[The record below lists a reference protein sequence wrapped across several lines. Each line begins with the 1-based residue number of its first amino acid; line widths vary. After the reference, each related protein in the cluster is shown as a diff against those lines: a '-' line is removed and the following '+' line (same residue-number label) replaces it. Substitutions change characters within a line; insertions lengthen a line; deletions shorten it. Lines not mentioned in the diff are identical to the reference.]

1 MYVRS
6 PGFSLIAMCKL
17 IQYRSGVM
25 GRSVSHNTILYK
37 PAQRFIAEEM
47 SLAMQTETRP
57 LSPMATYHDQAS
69 ENVVRLL
76 GSHINHGLS
85 FSEVAQRRNKYGLNE
100 LTVKPG
106 KPSWLRFLL
115 QFNQALLY
123 ILLIA
128 GSIKAFLGAWTSA
141 VVIWGVTLINAVIG
155 YVQESK
161 AEGAI
166 AALAKAVTTE
176 ATVIRDGK
184 KHVIPSSELVP
195 GDLVLLT
202 SGDKVPADLR
212 LIKVRNLQVDES
224 ALTGESVPVEKII
237 RPLNRNIPLVE
248 RVNMLYA
255 GSFVTFGQGCGVV
268 VATGLETE
276 VGQISQSLDRTHNLS
291 TPLTRKFA
299 KFSQTLLYI
308 ILTLASLTFFVG
320 LGQGGTWAKM
330 FEAAVALAVSAI
342 PEGLPAVVTV
352 TLAIGVN
359 RMARRHAIIR
369 KLPAVETLG
378 GATVICSDKTGTLT
392 ENQMTVQAIYV
403 GGLHYCV
410 SGIGYGPDG
419 EIGLLGSSA
428 IAHDQPLP
436 ITSLREDPVLQ
447 ACLTAGVLC
456 NDSHLAWNNEQWNV
470 VGDPTEGAL
479 LVVARKAGLEQ
490 SALNEAFPRLDA
502 IPFESQFQYMA
513 SLHRAD
519 SSNIVYVK
527 GSLEAILERCETMYD
542 DAGRV
547 ILIHRELLRI
557 EADRLAGKGL
567 RVLALAQK
575 TLPKY
580 HGALDHTD
588 LDAGLTFLGLQG
600 MIDSPRQEVIAAV
613 LSCQRAG
620 IQVKMIT
627 GDHLTTA
634 TAIADQIGLEATGKL
649 IGFTG
654 QQLAAMSDSELS
666 QAVESGAVFA
676 RVAPAQKLRLVE
688 ALQSKGEIVA
698 MTGDG
703 VNDAPALKQADI
715 GIAMGKAGTD
725 VAREAADM
733 LLTDDNFA
741 SIEAAVEEGRTV
753 YQNLRK
759 AIAFI
764 LPVNGGESMTILISA
779 LLARELPILSLQVLW
794 LNMVNSVAMT
804 VPLAFEPKSDRT
816 MAKPP
821 RDPREPLLSG
831 KLLRR
836 VAAVSV
842 FNWILI
848 FGMFEWARRT
858 TGDVAVARTM
868 AIQALVAGR
877 IVYLLSISYLGQ
889 AIVDRLRGKHPSI
902 QGGAA
907 IALGIVGAV
916 TLQILFS
923 QWSLMNTLFETAPLS
938 LNQWLICIIPAIPMM
953 SLSLVINRIDPID

>member
-1 MYVRS
+1 
-6 PGFSLIAMCKL
+6 
-17 IQYRSGVM
+17 
-25 GRSVSHNTILYK
+25 
-37 PAQRFIAEEM
+37 
-47 SLAMQTETRP
+47 MQTAVNHASTT
-57 LSPMATYHDQAS
+57 ATYHDRSGRDVA
-69 ENVVRLL
+69 RLL
-76 GSHINHGLS
+76 ESHAERGLAER
-85 FSEVAQRRNKYGLNE
+85 EVTQRRRHYGLNE
-100 LTVKPG
+100 LAAKPG
-106 KPSWLRFLL
+106 KPAWLRFLL

-128 GSIKAFLGAWTSA
+128 GAIKAFLGSWTNA
-141 VVIWGVTLINAVIG
+141 IVIWGVTLINAIIG
-155 YVQESK
+155 YLQESK

-166 AALAKAVTTE
+166 AALAKVVTTE
-176 ATVIRDGK
+176 ATVVREGK
-184 KHVIPSSELVP
+184 RQIIPSQELVP

-212 LIKVRNLQVDES
+212 LLHVRGLQIDES
-224 ALTGESVPVEKII
+224 ALTGESVPVEKDIQ
-237 RPLNRNIPLVE
+237 PLGSNTPLAE
-248 RVNMLYA
+248 RTNMVYA
-255 GSFVTFGQGCGVV
+255 GSFVTFGQGSGVV
-268 VATGLETE
+268 VATGNKTE
-276 VGQISQSLDRTHNLS
+276 VGQISQSLNNSHSLS

-308 ILTLASLTFFVG
+308 ILSVASLTFFVG
-320 LGQGGTWAKM
+320 LGQGRSWAEM

-392 ENQMTVQAIYV
+392 ENQMTVQAIYAAGQRYLV
-403 GGLHYCV
+403 GGV
-410 SGIGYGPDG
+410 GYSSEG
-419 EIGLLGSSA
+419 EVQPVTEEA
-428 IAHDQPLP
+428 IANERLP
-436 ITSLREDPVLQ
+436 SVVGSPNHTALED
-447 ACLTAGVLC
+447 CLIAGILC
-456 NDSHLAWNNEQWNV
+456 NDSHLEWKEDHWSV
-470 VGDPTEGAL
+470 IGDPTEGAL
-479 LVVARKAGLEQ
+479 IVAAQKAGINQ
-490 SALNEAFPRLDA
+490 SKLNELLPRLDV
-502 IPFESQFQYMA
+502 IPFESQYQYMA
-513 SLHRAD
+513 TLHHGAD
-519 SSNIVYVK
+519 RKTTGGNIIGNIIYVK
-527 GSLEAILERCETMYD
+527 GSLEAILRRCQKMRDASGHDVPLYQGLLGVET
-542 DAGRV
+542 
-547 ILIHRELLRI
+547 E
-557 EADRLAGKGL
+557 RLAEQGL
-567 RVLALAQK
+567 RVLAFAEK
-575 TLPKY
+575 TVPKQQTT
-580 HGALDHTD
+580 LDHAD
-588 LDAGLTFLGLQG
+588 LNSGLTFLGLHG
-600 MIDSPRQEVIAAV
+600 MIDPPRIEAIAAV
-613 LSCQRAG
+613 KACQAAG

-634 TAIADQIGLEATGKL
+634 TAIADRIGLQRQGKL
-649 IGFTG
+649 FGFTG
-654 QQLAAMSDSELS
+654 QQLAEMNDSELS
-666 QAVESGAVFA
+666 QAVESGSVFA

-688 ALQSKGEIVA
+688 ALQSRGEIVA

-715 GIAMGKAGTD
+715 GIAMGKGGTD

-779 LLARELPILSLQVLW
+779 LLARDLPILSIQVLW

-804 VPLAFEPKSDRT
+804 VPLAFEPKTDRT

-831 KLLRR
+831 KLFQRI
-836 VAAVSV
+836 ATVSV

-858 TGDVAVARTM
+858 TGDIAVARTM

-877 IVYLLSISYLGQ
+877 IVYLLSVSHLGR
-889 AIVDRLRGKHPSI
+889 AIVDKFQGRNTSI
-902 QGGAA
+902 RDAWA
-907 IALGIVGAV
+907 IGLGILGAIV
-916 TLQILFS
+916 LQVLFS
-923 QWSLMNTLFETAPLS
+923 QWSVMNVLFATAPLS
-938 LNQWLICIIPAIPMM
+938 LTQWLICLIPMIPM
-953 SLSLVINRIDPID
+953 LFLTVFVDRLDPTE

>member
-1 MYVRS
+1 MNN
-6 PGFSLIAMCKL
+6 FQTMQAIA
-17 IQYRSGVM
+17 
-25 GRSVSHNTILYK
+25 K
-37 PAQRFIAEEM
+37 PDPSNFAYHE
-47 SLAMQTETRP
+47 
-57 LSPMATYHDQAS
+57 LSSS
-69 ENVVRLL
+69 EVVERLE
-76 GSHINHGLS
+76 SNADWGLS
-85 FSEVAQRRNKYGLNE
+85 QGEVTQRQQRYGLNE
-100 LTVKPG
+100 LVSKPG
-106 KPSWLRFLL
+106 KPAWLRFLL

-128 GSIKAFLGAWTSA
+128 GVIKALLGSWTNA
-141 VVIWGVTLINAVIG
+141 AVIWGVTLINAIIG
-155 YVQESK
+155 FVQESK

-176 ATVIRDGK
+176 ATVIRAGRK
-184 KHVIPSSELVP
+184 QRIPSQELVP
-195 GDLVLLT
+195 GDVVLLT
-202 SGDKVPADLR
+202 SGDKVPADMR
-212 LIKVRNLQVDES
+212 LLTVKGLQVDES
-224 ALTGESVPVEKII
+224 ALTGESVPVEKSTQ
-237 RPLNRNIPLVE
+237 PLAAATLLAERN
-248 RVNMLYA
+248 NMVYA
-255 GSFVTFGQGCGVV
+255 GSFVTFGQGCGIV
-268 VATGLETE
+268 VATGSSTE
-276 VGQISQSLDRTHNLS
+276 VGQISQSLDQSHSLS

-299 KFSQTLLYI
+299 RFSRTLLYI
-308 ILTLASLTFFVG
+308 ILSLASLTFFVG
-320 LGQGGTWAKM
+320 LGQGKSWAEM

-392 ENQMTVQAIYV
+392 ENQMTVQAIYA
-403 GGLHYCV
+403 GEQRYQV
-410 SGIGYGPDG
+410 SGIGYAPDG
-419 EIGLLGSSA
+419 EICTDGGKAIAVEDGLSA
-428 IAHDQPLP
+428 IELRNLP
-436 ITSLREDPVLQ
+436 ALQ
-447 ACLTAGVLC
+447 NCLIAGVVC
-456 NDSHLAWNNEQWNV
+456 NDTHLEWKDERWTI

-479 LVVARKAGLEQ
+479 IVAAQKAGLEQ
-490 SALNEAFPRLDA
+490 AQLNELLPRLDA

-513 SLHRAD
+513 TLHQGRD
-519 SSNIVYVK
+519 HNMIYVK
-527 GSLEAILERCETMYD
+527 GSLEAILSRCQEMYD
-542 DAGRV
+542 STGYAVPVDRERV
-547 ILIHRELLRI
+547 QM
-557 EADRLAGKGL
+557 EAECLAKQGL
-567 RVLALAQK
+567 RVLALAEKAVPKQQR
-575 TLPKY
+575 TLE
-580 HGALDHTD
+580 HTD

-600 MIDSPRQEVIAAV
+600 MIDPPREEAIAAV
-613 LSCQRAG
+613 DACQSAG

-634 TAIADQIGLEATGKL
+634 TAIAERIGLRKEGQL
-649 IGFTG
+649 VGFTG
-654 QQLAAMSDSELS
+654 QQLAEMNDSDLS
-666 QAVESGAVFA
+666 QAVESGSVFA

-688 ALQSKGEIVA
+688 ALQSRGEIVA

-779 LLARELPILSLQVLW
+779 LLARDLPILSLQVLW

-804 VPLAFEPKSDRT
+804 VPLAFEPKSDLT
-816 MAKPP
+816 MEQAP

-831 KLLRR
+831 KLLQRI
-836 VAAVSV
+836 VAVSV

-848 FGMFEWARRT
+848 FGMFEWARQT
-858 TGDVAVARTM
+858 TGDIAVARTM

-877 IVYLLSISYLGQ
+877 IIYLISVSHLSTAIGARIRGRSVAFNDMRAIGAGIFA
-889 AIVDRLRGKHPSI
+889 AIV
-902 QGGAA
+902 
-907 IALGIVGAV
+907 
-916 TLQILFS
+916 LQILFS
-923 QWSLMNTLFETAPLS
+923 QWGVMNTLFGTAPLNWS
-938 LNQWLICIIPAIPMM
+938 QWLICLIPVLPMAVLAAFVNRLDAI
-953 SLSLVINRIDPID
+953 D

>member
-1 MYVRS
+1 M
-6 PGFSLIAMCKL
+6 LE
-17 IQYRSGVM
+17 
-25 GRSVSHNTILYK
+25 SH
-37 PAQRFIAEEM
+37 AERGLTERE
-47 SLAMQTETRP
+47 AMQ
-57 LSPMATYHDQAS
+57 
-69 ENVVRLL
+69 
-76 GSHINHGLS
+76 
-85 FSEVAQRRNKYGLNE
+85 RRRHYGLNE
-100 LTVKPG
+100 LAVKPG
-106 KPSWLRFLL
+106 KPAWLRFLL

-128 GSIKAFLGAWTSA
+128 GAIKAFLGSWTNA
-141 VVIWGVTLINAVIG
+141 IVIWGVTLINAIIG

-176 ATVIRDGK
+176 ATVIREGK
-184 KHVIPSSELVP
+184 KQVISSQELVP

-212 LIKVRNLQVDES
+212 LLTVRGLQIDES
-224 ALTGESVPVEKII
+224 ALTGESVPVEKSVQLLGSGT
-237 RPLNRNIPLVE
+237 PLAE
-248 RVNMLYA
+248 RTNMAYA
-255 GSFVTFGQGCGVV
+255 GSFVTFGQGSGVV
-268 VATGLETE
+268 VATGNSTE
-276 VGQISQSLDRTHNLS
+276 VGQISQSLDNSHSLS

-299 KFSQTLLYI
+299 KFSQTLLYV
-308 ILTLASLTFFVG
+308 ILSLASLTFFVG
-320 LGQGGTWAKM
+320 LGQGRFWVEM

-392 ENQMTVQAIYV
+392 ENQMTVQAIYAAAQR
-403 GGLHYCV
+403 YAV
-410 SGIGYGPDG
+410 SGVGYDLEG
-419 EIGLLGSSA
+419 EI
-428 IAHDQPLP
+428 QP
-436 ITSLREDPVLQ
+436 ITEETTAHELLPSVIGSPAHTALED
-447 ACLTAGVLC
+447 CLTAGVLC
-456 NDSHLAWNNEQWNV
+456 NDSYLEWKEDRWLV

-479 LVVARKAGLEQ
+479 IVAARKAGIDQPEMNDRL
-490 SALNEAFPRLDA
+490 PRLDT
-502 IPFESQFQYMA
+502 IPFESQYQYMA
-513 SLHRAD
+513 TLHQAE
-519 SSNIVYVK
+519 SSNTIGNIGNIIYVK
-527 GSLEAILERCETMYD
+527 GSLEAILRRCQKMR
-542 DAGRV
+542 DASGHNV
-547 ILIHRELLRI
+547 PLYGGVLNI
-557 EADRLAGKGL
+557 EAERLAAQGL
-567 RVLALAQK
+567 RVLAFAEK
-575 TLPKY
+575 NVPKQQTT
-580 HGALDHTD
+580 LDHAD
-588 LDAGLTFLGLQG
+588 LDSGLVFLGLQG
-600 MIDSPRQEVIAAV
+600 MIDPPRTEAIAAV
-613 LSCQRAG
+613 KACQSAG

-634 TAIADQIGLEATGKL
+634 TAIADRIGLQSKGKL
-649 IGFTG
+649 VGFTG
-654 QQLAAMSDSELS
+654 QQLADMTDSELS
-666 QAVESGAVFA
+666 LAVESGSVFA

-715 GIAMGKAGTD
+715 GIAMGKGGTD

-779 LLARELPILSLQVLW
+779 LLARDLPILSIQVLW

-804 VPLAFEPKSDRT
+804 VPLAFEPKTDRT

-831 KLLRR
+831 KLFQRI
-836 VAAVSV
+836 AAVSI

-858 TGDVAVARTM
+858 TGDIAVARTM

-877 IVYLLSISYLGQ
+877 IVYLLSVSHLGR
-889 AIVDRLRGKHPSI
+889 AIVAKLRGRKASVSD
-902 QGGAA
+902 ARA
-907 IALGIVGAV
+907 IGLGIVGAIV
-916 TLQILFS
+916 LQVLFS
-923 QWSLMNTLFETAPLS
+923 QWNVMNALFATAPLS
-938 LNQWLICIIPAIPMM
+938 LTQWLICLIPMLPM
-953 SLSLVINRIDPID
+953 LFLTLFVDRIDPTE

>member
-1 MYVRS
+1 
-6 PGFSLIAMCKL
+6 
-17 IQYRSGVM
+17 
-25 GRSVSHNTILYK
+25 
-37 PAQRFIAEEM
+37 
-47 SLAMQTETRP
+47 MQTIAQSNP
-57 LSPMATYHDQAS
+57 SDIAYYQLSSADVTQRLAS
-69 ENVVRLL
+69 DVEQ
-76 GSHINHGLS
+76 GLTQT
-85 FSEVAQRRNKYGLNE
+85 EVTQRQNQYGLNE
-100 LTVKPG
+100 LAIKPG
-106 KPSWLRFLL
+106 KPAWFRFLL

-128 GSIKAFLGAWTSA
+128 GVIKAFLGSWTNA
-141 VVIWGVTLINAVIG
+141 AVIWGVTLINAIIG
-155 YVQESK
+155 FVQESK

-166 AALAKAVTTE
+166 AALAKVVTTE
-176 ATVIRDGK
+176 AMVIRDGK
-184 KHVIPSSELVP
+184 KQPIPSQALVP
-195 GDLVLLT
+195 GDVVLLT
-202 SGDKVPADLR
+202 SGDKIPADLR
-212 LIKVRNLQVDES
+212 LLTVRGLQVDES
-224 ALTGESVPVEKII
+224 ALTGESVPVEKSTQ
-237 RPLNRNIPLVE
+237 PLSATTPLAE
-248 RVNMLYA
+248 RTNMAYA

-268 VATGLETE
+268 VATGGMTE
-276 VGQISQSLDRTHNLS
+276 VGRISQSLDQSHSLS

-308 ILTLASLTFFVG
+308 ILSLASLTFFVG
-320 LGQGGTWAKM
+320 LGQGRSWAEM

-392 ENQMTVQAIYV
+392 ENQMTVQAIYA
-403 GGLHYCV
+403 GGQRYQV
-410 SGIGYGPDG
+410 SGVGYAPEG
-419 EIGLLGSSA
+419 EIQAPTGEA
-428 IAHDQPLP
+428 IALDVPAA
-436 ITSLREDPVLQ
+436 IDLRELPALQ
-447 ACLTAGVLC
+447 DCLIAGGLC
-456 NDSHLAWNNEQWNV
+456 NDTHLDWKENRWAI

-479 LVVARKAGLEQ
+479 IVAAQKAGLEKR
-490 SALNEAFPRLDA
+490 SLNEQLPRLEV

-513 SLHRAD
+513 TLHQGTD
-519 SSNIVYVK
+519 SNMIYVK
-527 GSLEAILERCETMYD
+527 GSLEAILNRCQTMRDSSGHSVPIDRER
-542 DAGRV
+542 
-547 ILIHRELLRI
+547 LRI
-557 EADRLAGKGL
+557 ETERLAEQGL
-567 RVLALAQK
+567 RVLALAEKSVPQYQ
-575 TLPKY
+575 TT
-580 HGALDHTD
+580 LDHAD
-588 LDAGLTFLGLQG
+588 LEAGLTFLGLQG
-600 MIDSPRQEVIAAV
+600 MIDPPREEAIAAV
-613 LSCQRAG
+613 DACQSAG

-634 TAIADQIGLEATGKL
+634 TAIAKRIGLQKEGQV

-654 QQLAAMSDSELS
+654 QQLAGMSDADLS
-666 QAVESGAVFA
+666 QAVERGTVFA

-688 ALQSKGEIVA
+688 ALQTQGEIVA

-779 LLARELPILSLQVLW
+779 LLARDLPILSLQVLW

-816 MAKPP
+816 MSQAP
-821 RDPREPLLSG
+821 RDPREPLVSG
-831 KLLRR
+831 KLFQRI
-836 VAAVSV
+836 AAVSV

-848 FGMFEWARRT
+848 FGMFEWVRQT
-858 TGDVAVARTM
+858 TGDIAVARTM

-877 IVYLLSISYLGQ
+877 IIYLLSVSHLGT
-889 AIVDRLRGKHPSI
+889 AIAAKLRGKAASFKAALAI
-902 QGGAA
+902 GMGIAGA
-907 IALGIVGAV
+907 IV
-916 TLQILFS
+916 LQLLFS
-923 QWSLMNTLFETAPLS
+923 QWGLMNTLFGTAPLN
-938 LNQWLICIIPAIPMM
+938 LNQWLLCLIPVVPMII
-953 SLSLVINRIDPID
+953 LTTLVNRLDPTD